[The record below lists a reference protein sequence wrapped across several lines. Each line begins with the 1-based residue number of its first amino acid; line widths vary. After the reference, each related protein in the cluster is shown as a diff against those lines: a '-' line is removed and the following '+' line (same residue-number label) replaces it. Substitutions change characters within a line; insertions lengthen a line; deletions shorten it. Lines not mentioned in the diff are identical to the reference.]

1 MNWIRVGE
9 GVYQRRY
16 QPVDVS
22 VGVIVGPDGIVVV
35 DTRNNPREGR
45 EIRADIGAEFGAPVR
60 AVINTH
66 AHYDH
71 TFGNAAFAGL
81 PIFGHVR
88 TAAHYDEH
96 EARRLARVQA
106 DPALEPDKDWTDV
119 VLTPPTALVDAE
131 VTIAPGGREIRLI
144 PLPPGHTDTDLAV
157 LVPDARVWFL
167 GDVIEESG
175 PPMFGSGSFP
185 LDWPSVL
192 DSLLRSIRTGDVVIP
207 GHGAAVDRSFV
218 VRQAEALRDVAT
230 HIRSAHSFGAS
241 VEKALDGHGL
251 PWPSPFL
258 RSALERGFAQLDADA

>member
-1 MNWIRVGE
+1 MNWIRVGD

-22 VGVIVGPDGIVVV
+22 VGVIAGPDGIVIV
-35 DTRNNPREGR
+35 DSRNNPREGR
-45 EIRADIGAEFGAPVR
+45 EILADVAEAFDAPVR

-81 PIFGHVR
+81 PIVGHAH
-88 TAAHYDEH
+88 TAAHYDEY
-96 EARRLARVQA
+96 EAPRLARVQA
-106 DPALEPDKDWTDV
+106 DPALEPDKDWADV
-119 VLTPPTALVDAE
+119 ALTPPTDLIDFE
-131 VTIAPGGREIRLI
+131 VTIAPGGRPIRLI

-192 DSLLRSIRTGDVVIP
+192 DGLLPGIRTGDVVIP

-218 VRQAEALRDVAT
+218 VRQAEALRDVAA
-230 HIRSAHSFGAS
+230 HIRWAHSSGAS
-241 VEKALDGHGL
+241 IEEALDGHGL
-251 PWPSPFL
+251 PWPSVFL

>member
-1 MNWIRVGE
+1 MGWIEVAR
-9 GVYQRRY
+9 GVYHRRY
-16 QPVDVS
+16 EPVDVS
-22 VGVIVGPDGIVVV
+22 VGVILGPQGVVVV

-45 EIRADIGAEFGAPVR
+45 EILADVARDFDEPVR

-71 TFGNAAFAGL
+71 TFGNAAFVGL
-81 PIFGHVR
+81 PIFGHAL
-88 TAAHYDEH
+88 TAAHYGVY
-96 EARRLARVQA
+96 EAPRLARVQA
-106 DPALEPDKDWTDV
+106 DPGLEPDKDWADV
-119 VLTPPTALVDAE
+119 ELIPPTELVDTE
-131 VTIAPGGREIRLI
+131 VTIAPAGREIRLI

-185 LDWPSVL
+185 LDWPDVL
-192 DSLLRSIRTGDVVIP
+192 AGLGARIRAGDVVVP

-218 VRQAEALRDVAT
+218 LRQAEALRTVAA
-230 HIRSAHSFGAS
+230 HIRSAYGAGDAI
-241 VEKALDGHGL
+241 EAALEGHGL
-251 PWPSPFL
+251 PWPTEFL